1 VNSSESYI
9 VAITALMPLAAM
21 MVVSQV
27 NPYHALIV
35 RGVLGAIAAL
45 VYTVLGA
52 ADVALTEALVGTLLA
67 ITLYAVAVRS
77 SMILRLGVLD
87 GEAPSQNEPS
97 IPPAAKDF
105 QEFMTAVKTVFSPWH
120 LRVELVSYADPADL
134 HQALLNKDIHATCV
148 RSHTVDSRDRKA
160 YHTTVRL
167 RRLYDIMQSELI
179 HPLTELTYLSPAKT
193 EEAHG

>member
-52 ADVALTEALVGTLLA
+52 ADVSLTEALVGTLLA

-87 GEAPSQNEPS
+87 GEAPERTVHPPS
-97 IPPAAKDF
+97 RQRLP
-105 QEFMTAVKTVFSPWH
+105 
-120 LRVELVSYADPADL
+120 R
-134 HQALLNKDIHATCV
+134 IHDG
-148 RSHTVDSRDRKA
+148 S
-160 YHTTVRL
+160 
-167 RRLYDIMQSELI
+167 
-179 HPLTELTYLSPAKT
+179 
-193 EEAHG
+193 